1 MKEVGGNA
9 FRESSAWKSRLV
21 RTSRV
26 LAVAG
31 GILQYGELAKYYD
44 LLYSWK
50 DYDRE
55 SRIVAG
61 LIRRYRASQGN
72 SLLDVGCGT
81 GKHIQRLAARFDCV
95 GLDASEEMLAQAK
108 RNAKGVEFVRGDMVD
123 FDLGRKFDVV
133 LCLFSS
139 IGYVRTYPRLARTLR
154 NFERHLKDGGV
165 VIIEP
170 WLTRSTMKDGYVHVL
185 VQGDDDLKVV
195 RVDITRI
202 RGDLSVL
209 DERIVVAEHAKGI
222 ATYKD
227 RMVMGLFEKDEFL
240 KLMRQAGLRATYLKK
255 SLAPGRGLYVG
266 TKPSE

>member
-1 MKEVGGNA
+1 
-9 FRESSAWKSRLV
+9 LV
-21 RTSRV
+21 
-26 LAVAG
+26 VAG
-31 GILQYGELAKYYD
+31 GILQYGELARYYD

-55 SRIVAG
+55 ARTIAG
-61 LIRRYRASQGN
+61 VIERYKESPGC

-81 GKHIQRLAARFDCV
+81 GMHIQHLALRFDCV
-95 GLDASEEMLAQAK
+95 GLDASEEMLEQAK
-108 RNAKGVEFVRGDMVD
+108 GNARGVEFVRGDMVD

-154 NFERHLKDGGV
+154 NFARHLKDGGV
-165 VIIEP
+165 AIIEP
-170 WLTRSTMKDGYVHVL
+170 WLTRSTVKDGYVHVL
-185 VQGDDDLKVV
+185 VRGDDDLKVV

-209 DERIVVAEHAKGI
+209 DERIVVAERAKGI
-222 ATYKD
+222 ASYKD
-227 RMVMGLFEKDEFL
+227 RMVMGLFEKEEFL
-240 KLMRQAGLRATYLKK
+240 RLMGEAGMKAKFLKK

-266 TKPSE
+266 VKQRS